1 MALSAYVLVRT
12 EAKKAR
18 AVKRA
23 LEKIRGVE
31 CACLCWGIPDIFAYV
46 EVKDNKT
53 LRDLVL
59 NNIQAVPGV
68 RETDTHIV
76 IE

>member
-1 MALSAYVLVRT
+1 MALLAYVLVRT

-23 LEKIRGVE
+23 IERLRGVD

-46 EVKDNKT
+46 EVKDNKA

-59 NNIQAVPGV
+59 TKIQAIPGV

>member
-1 MALSAYVLVRT
+1 VALSAYVLVRT